1 VADEEV
7 VMRGSSRHGPSRPDQ
22 ARRASA
28 DGGAPGRGG
37 RPARRAPD
45 TQASGRQPAN
55 RPAPDR
61 PLGGKPADAERLTTV
76 LEPVVMAAGLDLES
90 VRITAAG
97 RRWLLRVVVDAD
109 SSPGLDEIALLSRS
123 VSAEL
128 DTSGVMG
135 QAAYTL
141 EISSPGVDRPLT
153 EPRHWR
159 RAAGRLVRAPLSAS
173 PATSVQGR
181 VVAAGADAVTL
192 EIDGE
197 QREFGYR
204 DLGPGRVQLEFG
216 KAGAAGAVSGT
227 SGDEGE
233 RDGH

>member
-1 VADEEV
+1 
-7 VMRGSSRHGPSRPDQ
+7 MRGSSRHGPSRPDQ

-37 RPARRAPD
+37 RPARRQPD

-55 RPAPDR
+55 RPASQPAPDR

-76 LEPVVMAAGLDLES
+76 LEPVVVAAGMDLES

-109 SSPGLDEIALLSRS
+109 SRPGLDEIALLSRS

-128 DTSGVMG
+128 DASGVMG

-141 EISSPGVDRPLT
+141 EVSSPGVDRPLT
-153 EPRHWR
+153 EPRHWW
-159 RAAGRLVRAPLSAS
+159 RAAGRLVRAPLSTS

-181 VVAAGADAVTL
+181 VVSAGMDAVTL

-204 DLGPGRVQLEFG
+204 DLGPGRVQVEFG
-216 KAGAAGAVSGT
+216 NAGAAGAVSGT

>member
-1 VADEEV
+1 
-7 VMRGSSRHGPSRPDQ
+7 MRGSSRHGPSRPDP
-22 ARRASA
+22 ARRARA
-28 DGGAPGRGG
+28 GGGAAARGG

-45 TQASGRQPAN
+45 TQASGRQSANRSAN

-76 LEPVVMAAGLDLES
+76 LEPVIMAAGLDLES

-141 EISSPGVDRPLT
+141 ESSSPGVDRPLT

-159 RAAGRLVRAPLSAS
+159 RAVGRLGYAPLFR
-173 PATSVQGR
+173 PAP
-181 VVAAGADAVTL
+181 AA
-192 EIDGE
+192 
-197 QREFGYR
+197 
-204 DLGPGRVQLEFG
+204 
-216 KAGAAGAVSGT
+216 
-227 SGDEGE
+227 
-233 RDGH
+233 